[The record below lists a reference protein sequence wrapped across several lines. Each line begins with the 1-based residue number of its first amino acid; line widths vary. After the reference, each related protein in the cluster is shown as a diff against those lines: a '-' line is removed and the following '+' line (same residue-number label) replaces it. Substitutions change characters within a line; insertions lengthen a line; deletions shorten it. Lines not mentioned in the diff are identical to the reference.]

1 MKSSKATEEFTIG
14 QLAARF
20 SLATHV
26 LRHWE
31 TAGLLIPAARV
42 NGRRRYQREHIAR
55 IVMIMRGKAAGL
67 SLEQLRQVFSAPSR
81 EVRRD
86 VLAGQHAELTQRIAE
101 AQTSL
106 RLLEHAMDCRA
117 EDFTKCPSFQH
128 LVEVLA
134 DIDPLEMTAAKP
146 DA

>member
-1 MKSSKATEEFTIG
+1 MKSSDAAEEFTIG
-14 QLAARF
+14 ELAARF

-42 NGRRRYQREHIAR
+42 NGRRRYRQEHIAR

-67 SLEQLRQVFSAPSR
+67 SLEQLREVFSAPSR
-81 EVRRD
+81 EVRRS
-86 VLAGQHAELTQRIAE
+86 VLAGQHAELTQRILQ
-101 AQTSL
+101 AQASL
-106 RLLEHAMDCRA
+106 RLLEHAMDCQA
-117 EDFTKCPSFQH
+117 EDFTKCAGFQH

-134 DIDPLEMTAAKP
+134 GSDPLEMSAAMP
-146 DA
+146 DV